1 MSRGPL
7 PAPMPRPEEVVFPGR
22 ERFEDR
28 RHDADQRKLLD
39 EFFDHSTLL
48 AVHRMV
54 HRGLFATIDYPIST
68 GKEGGVFRATAAD
81 GFRAVKIYRVGN
93 TTFRNLPPYAVEELR
108 REASARNFGGLVFA
122 WTRREHT
129 ILARL
134 AEAGVRAPR
143 PYGHFRN
150 VLAMEYIGTVE
161 GAAPRLRDAMIDDPA
176 DLYAQLVHEI
186 GTMVRTAR
194 LVHGDLSPY
203 NVLYFEG
210 HVVLI
215 DVAQSIAAD
224 HPAARALL
232 ERDIGH
238 FARFLTRRGY
248 EVTPARFLADIGAE
262 TVVPPPRAET

>member
-1 MSRGPL
+1 
-7 PAPMPRPEEVVFPGR
+7 MPRPEEVVFPGR

-28 RHDADQRKLLD
+28 RRDADQRKLLD
-39 EFFDHSTLL
+39 EFFDHATLL
-48 AVHRMV
+48 AVHRLV
-54 HRGLFATIDYPIST
+54 HRGLFETIDYPIST

-108 REASARNFGGLVFA
+108 REASARNYGGLVFA

-129 ILARL
+129 ILTRL

-150 VLAMEYIGTVE
+150 VLAMEYIGTIE
-161 GAAPRLRDAMIDDPA
+161 GAAPRLKDAVIDDPA
-176 DLYAQLVHEI
+176 ALYAELVREI

-194 LVHGDLSPY
+194 LVHGDLSPF
-203 NVLYFEG
+203 NTLFFED

-215 DVAQSIAAD
+215 DVAQSVGAD

-248 EVTPARFLADIGAE
+248 PVSAEQFFADVGGD
-262 TVVPPPRAET
+262 TVVPPARAEA